1 MPKLD
6 FLSFFIFKILAIIV
20 YTTDVG
26 KHGIGNCNY
35 WSTGFDEK

>member
-1 MPKLD
+1 MPKSD
-6 FLSFFIFKILAIIV
+6 FLGFFFFEILAIIV

-26 KHGIGNCNY
+26 NHGIGNCYY